1 MISNQCDLQI
11 LVKGRP
17 VTEFNHEQQTF
28 IEGREGSEFE
38 ILVRN
43 KTANRVMAVIS
54 VDGLSI
60 TDGELAGPESAGYT
74 INAYQTITIPGWKL
88 AGNQAAK
95 FTFGTRS
102 SSYVNSSTGEATNC
116 GVIGLMLW
124 SEKKPEVKY
133 FNNTYLGGVRPSPS
147 PSPWD
152 YIKGVNDVKGSGYQ
166 DYLGI
171 MKNCRDTPYGD
182 MLRGMSGA
190 SGQIMSSGVSGSL
203 GDTMATASAATAS
216 AAMDSGVTY
225 SASSAS
231 TTTTVAIN
239 NLGTEFGQ
247 ATEFN
252 TTSTTFNRDTAIV
265 TLAMFYDDARGLK
278 ARGIV
283 LAPPVQTRAL
293 STPNPFPAMGCTPP
307 KGWKG

>member
-17 VTEFNHEQQTF
+17 VTEFNHELQTF

-60 TDGELAGPESAGYT
+60 TDGELAGPESSGYT
-74 INAYQTITIPGWKL
+74 INAYQSITIPGWKL

-95 FTFGTRS
+95 FTFGSRS

-133 FNNTYLGGVRPSPS
+133 LNNTYFGGVRPA

-166 DYLGI
+166 DYMGI
-171 MKNCRDTPYGD
+171 MKNGRDAPYSGI
-182 MLRGMSGA
+182 LRGMSGA
-190 SGQIMSSGVSGSL
+190 SGQTMSSGVSSSMS
-203 GDTMATASAATAS
+203 DTIATAS

-225 SASSAS
+225 GASSAS
-231 TTTTVAIN
+231 TTTKVAMN

-252 TTSTTFNRDTAIV
+252 TTSTTFNKDTVIV
-265 TLAMFYDDARGLK
+265 TLVMFYDDARGLK